1 MRHVST
7 WSLRSYAGS
16 TLAIIASGM
25 ALTSAALA
33 DDCSKDVSAAF
44 EKQRASKAFR
54 VAMDQGTVEGPV
66 RMTVDY
72 IPPGRMLQTVV
83 GKHMPGE
90 QQTMFVDGRAFAGS
104 SGSFEELLP
113 QFSQSISAEVSAAI
127 SAPQKLG
134 VFECLGKTAFE
145 GKDYV
150 AYRTSDKAAAAGAA
164 DAQETLARTIYVD
177 PASGLPALNVV
188 AALSGKGEPV
198 LKIVYSYP
206 TDIVIEAPQSAPVQK
221 SP

>member
-7 WSLRSYAGS
+7 WSLRSS
-16 TLAIIASGM
+16 TGGALAIVLSCL
-25 ALTSAALA
+25 ALAPAAWA

-54 VAMDQGTVEGPV
+54 VAMDQGTAEGPV
-66 RMTVDY
+66 KMTVDY

-83 GKHMPGE
+83 GKHMPGD

-104 SGSFEELLP
+104 GGAFEELLP
-113 QFSQSISAEVSAAI
+113 QFSQSISAEVSAAV

-145 GKDYV
+145 GKDYL
-150 AYRTSDKAAAAGAA
+150 AFRASDKAAAGAA
-164 DAQETLARTIYVD
+164 DAGDTLARTIYVD
-177 PASGLPALNVV
+177 PESGLPAFNVV

-198 LKIVYSYP
+198 LKVVYTYP
-206 TDIVIEAPQSAPVQK
+206 TDVVIEAPQNAPVQK

>member
-7 WSLRSYAGS
+7 WSLRSCAGS
-16 TLAIIASGM
+16 ALATIASGL

-66 RMTVDY
+66 KMTVDY

-90 QQTMFVDGRAFAGS
+90 QQTMFVDGRAFAGT

-113 QFSQSISAEVSAAI
+113 QFSQSISAEVSAAV

-134 VFECLGKTAFE
+134 VFECLGKAAFE

-150 AYRTSDKAAAAGAA
+150 AYRTSDKAAAGAA
-164 DAQETLARTIYVD
+164 DGAETLARTIYVD

-188 AALSGKGEPV
+188 AALSGKGDPV

-206 TDIVIEAPQSAPVQK
+206 TDIVIEVPQNAPVQK

>member
-7 WSLRSYAGS
+7 WSLRSSTGS
-16 TLAIIASGM
+16 ALAVILGCLVLAP
-25 ALTSAALA
+25 AARA
-33 DDCSKDVSAAF
+33 DDCSKDVATAF

-66 RMTVDY
+66 KMTVDY

-90 QQTMFVDGRAFAGS
+90 QQTMFVDGRAFAGT
-104 SGSFEELLP
+104 SGAFEELLP
-113 QFSQSISAEVSAAI
+113 QFSQSISAEVSAAV

-145 GKDYV
+145 GKDYM
-150 AYRTSDKAAAAGAA
+150 AYRSSDKPAAGAA
-164 DAQETLARTIYVD
+164 DPGETLARTIYVD
-177 PASGLPALNVV
+177 PASGLPAFNVV
-188 AALSGKGEPV
+188 AALSGKAEPV
-198 LKIVYSYP
+198 LKVVYSYP
-206 TDIVIEAPQSAPVQK
+206 TDVVIEAPQNAPIQK